1 MDRELSDCLLFDPNH
16 YELEHLETA
25 PMLSKASTNIRYGA
39 APKPRV
45 STRARCDAG
54 DALFAKPYLASSVA
68 SRVESNHAG
77 SNLRFR
83 ATTAEKPLKDRV
95 YRRYHSLQ
103 LNRALFPKS
112 TDSLQESAGLA
123 GSQDAAQAESAQPLS
138 LQVWCDGREVTLSQA
153 FVDSAPTGALLRLA
167 TESKGSSMALQEFV
181 RQADGPDLARL
192 VAVTC
197 EHLQVLL
204 TDRFGSYLVQALVLR
219 LPAVR
224 SRVEAVCS
232 QEFDDLVHNEF
243 GSRVMQR
250 LIEVSAEFRSF
261 AMHTFKLD
269 LKSFIQS
276 VSACY
281 LISVGILNSQS
292 ESERDVVSEYLSKRS
307 ISWTAN
313 KYFKKILI
321 CYLSACS
328 EEKLNYMHRK
338 LLKKRSALWY
348 LTEKFACLILL
359 KFVERNHAPT
369 KRLLLN
375 KIKKDPVGVSR
386 LSYFGY
392 FAGET
397 VKLDAVH
404 GMAAGLHAVL
414 TASLSAAQHRSLLQE
429 PLVYQIYCGAV
440 SVTCPRRQAEPR
452 AAQPRQM
459 DAARTNGLP

>member
-1 MDRELSDCLLFDPNH
+1 MDRELSGCMSIRQRWTTEFQLMGRTPVQEN
-16 YELEHLETA
+16 ELVAFSAEKNLSRGLADGHLT
-25 PMLSKASTNIRYGA
+25 
-39 APKPRV
+39 
-45 STRARCDAG
+45 
-54 DALFAKPYLASSVA
+54 FAKPYHWLSLS
-68 SRVESNHAG
+68 ESIEFNHG
-77 SNLRFR
+77 IDNLRFI
-83 ATTAEKPLKDRV
+83 ALCAQKPLKDRV
-95 YRRYHSLQ
+95 YKRYHNMQSIQEMIQNQ
-103 LNRALFPKS
+103 LNEQPAN
-112 TDSLQESAGLA
+112 LQEPQSLELGELQPVSNQGESVQIDESLVFRESMSQLLSLATQNKANSMVLQSLA
-123 GSQDAAQAESAQPLS
+123 GNCSAECAAKLS
-138 LQVWCDGREVTLSQA
+138 LLVRYHHRKLICDRY
-153 FVDSAPTGALLRLA
+153 
-167 TESKGSSMALQEFV
+167 
-181 RQADGPDLARL
+181 
-192 VAVTC
+192 
-197 EHLQVLL
+197 
-204 TDRFGSYLVQALVLR
+204 GSYLVQAMVKR
-219 LPAVR
+219 DPEVE
-224 SRVEAVCS
+224 RVVEETS
-232 QEFDDLVHNEF
+232 TQEFTSMVHNEYS
-243 GSRVMQR
+243 SRVMQR
-250 LIEVSAEFRSF
+250 LIEISDTFRTFVMESF
-261 AMHTFKLD
+261 KKHMGI
-269 LKSFIQS
+269 FIQS